1 MTRYMTVKEL
11 ESQLLQRYDDL
22 LDDEP
27 VLTDDECKELDE
39 LGYFYD
45 AYEDY
50 LMAIM
55 EICDWYKDA
64 RNVDIEVQGV
74 L

>member
-11 ESQLLQRYDDL
+11 ESKLLQRFDDL
-22 LDDEP
+22 LDNEP
-27 VLTDDECKELDE
+27 DLTDDESKELDE

-55 EICDWYKDA
+55 EICDWYNDA
-64 RNVDIEVQGV
+64 RDVEIEVQGV